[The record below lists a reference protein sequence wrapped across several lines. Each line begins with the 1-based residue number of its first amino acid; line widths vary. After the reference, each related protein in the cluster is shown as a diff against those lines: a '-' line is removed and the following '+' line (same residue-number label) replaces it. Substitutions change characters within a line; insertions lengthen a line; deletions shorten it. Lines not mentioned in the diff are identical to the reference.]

1 MSEVATPAVTDDQFD
16 VAGLVAQLTLAEKA
30 SLCLGSEFW
39 HTAAV
44 ERLGIP
50 KIMVSDGP
58 HGLRAQLEE
67 ADHVGLSGSVPA
79 TCFPTASAIGSS
91 WNVALCREVG
101 KALAREARKW
111 GVSVVLGPGI
121 NMKRSPLCGR
131 NFEYLSED
139 PYLAGELATAMVQG
153 TQSLGVGTSLKHYA
167 ANNQES
173 DRLRVSA
180 EVDERTLRELY
191 LPAFERVVT
200 AADPWTVMCAY
211 NKVNGTYCSEHHWLL
226 TEVLRDEW
234 GFTGVVVSDWGA
246 VHDRV
251 AALRAGLDLE
261 MPPNLGVS
269 DVQLIAAVESGE
281 LDESVLD
288 LAVTRLLRLVGRARR
303 SLAEGGTFDEGEHH
317 ALARRAAAESA
328 VLLKN
333 DDGVLPLKPAAG
345 ASVAAIGE
353 FARTPRYQGAGSSQ
367 VNPTQLDLPLD
378 ELQAA
383 LGEGVEVRFAAGFV
397 IAEGEEDDESEALRA
412 EAVALAGQCDHV
424 VVFLGL
430 PAQAESEGFDRT
442 HIELP
447 ASQLRLVD
455 ALAELGKPL
464 IVVLANGSVVQL
476 STWEHKVA
484 AILECWLSGQ
494 AAGGAVVD
502 LLLGKANP
510 SGKLAETI
518 PLRLEDY
525 SSYLNFPGDTGVVRY
540 GEGIF
545 IGYRAY
551 DKCDQSV
558 SYPFGFG
565 LSYTSFEISDVQVGV
580 SGSVAGGD
588 LAVVVSAEVANTGS
602 VAGAEVVQVYVRDVE
617 STVNRPIRELAGF
630 SKVTLRPGESQT
642 VTITLAERA
651 FAFWST
657 QWNRWAVEAGEF
669 EIAVG
674 TSSRALVATRTVT
687 LDAPSLA
694 SPLGPAS
701 TLHEWLADERGREL
715 LLAQEPVPPILRDPE
730 LVKVV
735 GTMPM
740 ETLAAFHGMSLD
752 HTTLQRLLSEL

>member
-1 MSEVATPAVTDDQFD
+1 MSEVSTAAVSDDRLD
-16 VAGLVAQLTLAEKA
+16 VPGLVAQLTLAEKA
-30 SLCLGSEFW
+30 SLCLGSDFW

-67 ADHVGLSGSVPA
+67 ADHVGLSASVPA
-79 TCFPTASAIGSS
+79 TCFPTASAVGSS
-91 WNVALCREVG
+91 WNAALCREVG
-101 KALAREARKW
+101 AALAREARRY

-139 PYLAGELATAMVQG
+139 PYLAGELAVSMVHG

-167 ANNQES
+167 ANNQED

-180 EVDERTLRELY
+180 EVDERTLREIY

-211 NKVNGTYCSEHHWLL
+211 NKVNGTYASEHHWLL

-269 DVQLIAAVESGE
+269 DAALVSAVESGE

-288 LAVTRLLRLVGRARR
+288 LAVTRLLRLVDR
-303 SLAEGGTFDEGEHH
+303 SRPALAEGGTFDEGEHH

-333 DDGVLPLKPAAG
+333 DGDVLPLKPAAG
-345 ASVAAIGE
+345 AAVAVIGE
-353 FARTPRYQGAGSSQ
+353 FARRPRYQGAGSSQ
-367 VNPTQLDLPLD
+367 VNPTRLDLPLD
-378 ELQAA
+378 ELQVA
-383 LGEGVEVRFAAGFV
+383 LGEGVDVRFAAGFV
-397 IAEGEEDDESEALRA
+397 IAEGGENNQSAALRE
-412 EAVALAGQCDHV
+412 EAVTLAGQCDHV

-430 PAQAESEGFDRT
+430 PPAAESEGFDRT
-442 HIELP
+442 HIKLP
-447 ASQLRLVD
+447 ANQLSLVD
-455 ALAELGKPL
+455 ALAELGKPV

-494 AAGGAVVD
+494 AAGGAAVD

-518 PLRLEDY
+518 PLRLEDN
-525 SSYLNFPGDTGVVRY
+525 SSYLNFPGDPGVVRY

-551 DKCDQSV
+551 DRGDQSV

-565 LSYTSFEISDVQVGV
+565 LSYTSFDISDVQVEV
-580 SGSVAGGD
+580 TGSVAGGD
-588 LAVVVSAEVANTGS
+588 LSVEVTATVTNTGS
-602 VAGAEVVQVYVRDVE
+602 TAGAEVVQVYVGDVE
-617 STVNRPIRELAGF
+617 STVARPVRELKGF
-630 SKVTLRPGESQT
+630 TKVALAPGEST
-642 VTITLAERA
+642 SVSITLLERA

-674 TSSRALVATRTVT
+674 SSSRDLVATNTVT

-694 SPLGPAS
+694 LPLGPSS
-701 TLHEWLADERGREL
+701 TLHEWLADERGAAL
-715 LLAQEPVPPILRDPE
+715 LRAQQPTPTILGDPE
-730 LVKVV
+730 LIKVI

-740 ETLAAFHGMSLD
+740 ETLAAFKMGFD
-752 HTTLQRLLSEL
+752 HDTLQRLVTEL